1 MFSNDLTRESLTML
15 NSPIV
20 LPNAKNHKYMIH
32 AGVQPLQPNAKHI
45 KYPWE
50 KDGKDNYD
58 DSLGILASAKV
69 MMGVIPRKNQG
80 GKRKVYDASIGKMK
94 DTMSLGEGGKPAFLQ
109 NEDDKKL
116 AEKFFANHSFN
127 WLLSDRIS
135 LDRTLEDVRSERWVQ
150 RKIINCIPKAKT
162 SITYLIKYKTGLLI
176 L

>member
-1 MFSNDLTRESLTML
+1 
-15 NSPIV
+15 
-20 LPNAKNHKYMIH
+20 MIH

-135 LDRTLEDVRSERWVQ
+135 LDRTLEDVRSER
-150 RKIINCIPKAKT
+150 
-162 SITYLIKYKTGLLI
+162 
-176 L
+176 